1 MGPFGLAQLGL
12 WASFLPSFNQRLA
25 RQPTVSARRQRLHR
39 AGPSSYLLC
48 HLTHSKLLFM
58 NSGRRQSKG
67 SHCLVTSD
75 ICKVQSSFHAAWRAY
90 SRGGLLDPGPGL
102 GLSASV
108 SGAPPRR
115 CQERHGWRWARCPG
129 KTGARCP
136 LLVPS
141 LGFLLFKMDAMM
153 SPNSLYYSEDQTNKL
168 QQS

>member
-1 MGPFGLAQLGL
+1 MA
-12 WASFLPSFNQRLA
+12 
-25 RQPTVSARRQRLHR
+25 
-39 AGPSSYLLC
+39 
-48 HLTHSKLLFM
+48 
-58 NSGRRQSKG
+58 
-67 SHCLVTSD
+67 SD

-115 CQERHGWRWARCPG
+115 YPGETRVEVGKVPWKDQCQV
-129 KTGARCP
+129 P

-141 LGFLLFKMDAMM
+141 LGFLLFKMDLMM